1 MKFKIFLVTV
11 ACVAAALAIIA
22 GICLYYYIGISKPVG
37 QKEYKYKTKEISV
50 EYNGISL
57 YGKALIPVGGSGQKF
72 KTVIY
77 AHGANSN
84 YKSDMTTLKSLAGS
98 GIACYTF
105 DFYGWTSKSTGPKG
119 TEWFKGTDISDND
132 AYIEKVLLQVEDL
145 NAVIEKIKSEDFVD
159 KDNIYLLGSSMG
171 GVTVATCAVTH
182 TDDIKGII
190 LQYPAIFLNEQAY
203 KIGAEYDVNGY
214 KNPVLLLQGDS
225 DKVVPD
231 KYSRELCDYYNSI
244 DENHC
249 RMIIYNGQ
257 PHVFTGK
264 YKVIAA
270 RDIYEFISA

>member
-1 MKFKIFLVTV
+1 MKIKIFLVTA

-37 QKEYKYKTKEISV
+37 KKEYKYKTKEISV

-57 YGKALIPVGGSGQKF
+57 YGKALIPVGGSGKKF

-119 TEWFKGTDISDND
+119 TGWFKGTDMSDND
-132 AYIEKVLLQVEDL
+132 AYIKKVFLQVEDL

-203 KIGAEYDVNGY
+203 EIGAEYDVNGY

-270 RDIYEFISA
+270 KDIYEFISA

>member
-1 MKFKIFLVTV
+1 
-11 ACVAAALAIIA
+11 
-22 GICLYYYIGISKPVG
+22 
-37 QKEYKYKTKEISV
+37 
-50 EYNGISL
+50 
-57 YGKALIPVGGSGQKF
+57 
-72 KTVIY
+72 
-77 AHGANSN
+77 
-84 YKSDMTTLKSLAGS
+84 MTIWL
-98 GIACYTF
+98 
-105 DFYGWTSKSTGPKG
+105 
-119 TEWFKGTDISDND
+119 KGTDMSDNG
-132 AYIEKVLLQVEDL
+132 AYMKKVLLQAEDL

-203 KIGAEYDVNGY
+203 EIGAEYDVNGY

-231 KYSRELCDYYNSI
+231 KYSIELCDYYNSI
-244 DENHC
+244 DKNHC

-270 RDIYEFISA
+270 KDIYEFINS

>member
-1 MKFKIFLVTV
+1 M
-11 ACVAAALAIIA
+11 
-22 GICLYYYIGISKPVG
+22 IC
-37 QKEYKYKTKEISV
+37 
-50 EYNGISL
+50 
-57 YGKALIPVGGSGQKF
+57 
-72 KTVIY
+72 
-77 AHGANSN
+77 
-84 YKSDMTTLKSLAGS
+84 
-98 GIACYTF
+98 
-105 DFYGWTSKSTGPKG
+105 
-119 TEWFKGTDISDND
+119 FKGTDMSDNG
-132 AYIEKVLLQVEDL
+132 AYMKKVLLRVEDL

-203 KIGAEYDVNGY
+203 EIGAEYNVNGY

-231 KYSRELCDYYNSI
+231 KYSIELCDYYNSI
-244 DENHC
+244 DKNHY

-270 RDIYEFISA
+270 KDTYEFINS

>member
-1 MKFKIFLVTV
+1 MKFKILVTAVCVV
-11 ACVAAALAIIA
+11 AVLAIVA
-22 GICLYYYIGISKPVG
+22 GICLYHYIGIPKSVG
-37 QKEYKYKTKEISV
+37 EKEYKYRTEEISV

-57 YGKALIPVGGSGQKF
+57 YGKALIPVGESGQKF

-119 TEWFKGTDISDND
+119 TEWFKGTDMSDNG
-132 AYIEKVLLQVEDL
+132 AYIKKVLLQVEDL

-203 KIGAEYDVNGY
+203 EIGAEYDVNGY

-231 KYSRELCDYYNSI
+231 KYSRELCGYYNSI